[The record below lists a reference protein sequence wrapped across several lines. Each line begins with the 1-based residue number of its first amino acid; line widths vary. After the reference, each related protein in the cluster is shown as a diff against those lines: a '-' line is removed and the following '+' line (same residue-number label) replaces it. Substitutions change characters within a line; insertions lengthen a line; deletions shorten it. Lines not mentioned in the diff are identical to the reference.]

1 MVCCLF
7 FQSITQSELSLL
19 RSLLEEEK
27 FKVDRLED
35 QLNDLTE
42 LHQHEMGNLKQDMAS
57 IEEKIEYRLDERTT
71 DLNDLVDSCQT
82 KVRKLLACICV
93 TDWSATVFFT

>member
-1 MVCCLF
+1 
-7 FQSITQSELSLL
+7 
-19 RSLLEEEK
+19 
-27 FKVDRLED
+27 VDRLED

-82 KVRKLLACICV
+82 KVRKSHMRISVCV
-93 TDWSATVFFT
+93 TDWSVIILFTQLLTTGLMVSVTCDQPPL